1 MINFENWQ
9 STGLLVVARTAKGR
23 WCGSAQCWGDEV
35 ARKGVVCVH
44 IDNTLVNTNNTW
56 LNIDNTSVNE
66 GTQSSSFHH
75 SCREQCRRS
84 TVHNENRKSKV
95 HNQNLWKLEK
105 NSITFFLSS
114 CAFFVCKSLRPLR
127 GRAWG
132 LRPSPTTL
140 ESRVYSPLRWPLKTW
155 WIKASP
161 LSKVLWSNRC

>member
-75 SCREQCRRS
+75 SCREP
-84 TVHNENRKSKV
+84 K
-95 HNQNLWKLEK
+95 
-105 NSITFFLSS
+105 
-114 CAFFVCKSLRPLR
+114 
-127 GRAWG
+127 
-132 LRPSPTTL
+132 
-140 ESRVYSPLRWPLKTW
+140 PLK
-155 WIKASP
+155 IGKKLHHLFPEQLRLFCLQVFEASTRQSMRLTA
-161 LSKVLWSNRC
+161 LSNNIGE